1 MFNENEGFHFQ
12 SFDGCSTRNL
22 VEITSKP
29 TKTGAGYYTT
39 KQTEMHLLMLGTKL
53 VLFWADTSEKLEKL
67 KESSEG
73 DLAAVPRSGS
83 SGQSNAEFFQRFK
96 NCAGSKGGHFRNINM

>member
-1 MFNENEGFHFQ
+1 MKENEGFHFQ

-73 DLAAVPRSGS
+73 DFVASLLRVAVHLDRAILNS
-83 SGQSNAEFFQRFK
+83 S
-96 NCAGSKGGHFRNINM
+96 

>member
-1 MFNENEGFHFQ
+1 MFNENERIHFQ

-67 KESSEG
+67 VDTKIKMIDGISSFHH
-73 DLAAVPRSGS
+73 LFLP
-83 SGQSNAEFFQRFK
+83 FLL
-96 NCAGSKGGHFRNINM
+96 SKFIWLQLL

>member
-1 MFNENEGFHFQ
+1 MFDENERIHFQ

-73 DLAAVPRSGS
+73 DFVASLKS
-83 SGQSNAEFFQRFK
+83 SCTLGLSNAEFSL
-96 NCAGSKGGHFRNINM
+96 CMY